1 MAVERYR
8 QVSPETKSFED
19 IQRDSGRGT
28 RVKRKVV
35 GLKRTETMIY
45 LVLMF
50 VIALVAVF
58 VLSLRME
65 AYQLQ
70 SEITNIESEIATMNG
85 EIDELNTEVTHLASY
100 DRIYEKAGELGLEL
114 DNGNVKV
121 VERHGED

>member
-8 QVSPETKSFED
+8 QVLPETRNNGQSPE
-19 IQRDSGRGT
+19 SGGRT
-28 RVKRKVV
+28 RVKSKIV

-45 LVLMF
+45 IALIF
-50 VIALVAVF
+50 VIAVAAVF

-70 SEITNIESEIATMNG
+70 SEITNIESEIATTNG
-85 EIDELNTEVTHLASY
+85 EIDELTTEVTHLASY

-121 VERHGED
+121 VERHGKD

>member
-8 QVSPETKSFED
+8 QVLPETRSNG
-19 IQRDSGRGT
+19 QNPGPGGRT
-28 RVKRKVV
+28 RVKSKIV

-45 LVLMF
+45 IALIF
-50 VIALVAVF
+50 VIAVAAVA

-70 SEITNIESEIATMNG
+70 SEITNIESEIATTNG
-85 EIDELNTEVTHLASY
+85 EIDELTTEVTHLASY

>member
-8 QVSPETKSFED
+8 QVLPETRSNGQNPEPG
-19 IQRDSGRGT
+19 GRT
-28 RVKRKVV
+28 RVKSKIV
-35 GLKRTETMIY
+35 GLKRTETMFYIA
-45 LVLMF
+45 LIF
-50 VIALVAVF
+50 VIAVAAVA

-70 SEITNIESEIATMNG
+70 SEITNIESEIATTNG
-85 EIDELNTEVTHLASY
+85 EIDELTTEVTHLASY

>member
-8 QVSPETKSFED
+8 QVAPETKNFEER
-19 IQRDSGRGT
+19 QRDSGRGT
-28 RVKRKVV
+28 RTKRKIV
-35 GLKRTETMIY
+35 GLRRTETMIY

-50 VIALVAVF
+50 VIALTAVV

-70 SEITNIESEIATMNG
+70 SEITNIENEIATTNG

-121 VERHGED
+121 VERHGEN